1 MLYEYQWKEQ
11 NTKKKVEPTVYEYQR
26 KEQNKKKKVEH
37 AT

>member
-11 NTKKKVEPTVYEYQR
+11 DTKKKVECTVYEYQR
-26 KEQNKKKKVEH
+26 KEQNTKKKVER